1 MRRDGTARTGMETGQ
16 GPAIHKSGGWR
27 TSNKRDLRQAL
38 SIDTFSMKRREP
50 ALLGGI

>member
-16 GPAIHKSGGWR
+16 GPAIHKPDGWP
-27 TSNKRDLRQAL
+27 TSNKRDLRAAL